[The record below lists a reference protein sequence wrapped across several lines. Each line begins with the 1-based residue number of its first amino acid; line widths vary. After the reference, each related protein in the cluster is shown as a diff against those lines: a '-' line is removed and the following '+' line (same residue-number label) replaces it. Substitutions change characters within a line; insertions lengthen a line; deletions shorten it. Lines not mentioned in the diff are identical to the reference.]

1 MTRRT
6 LLARGSAVAAGAF
19 AASLP
24 APLIRRAAAASELQ
38 PVSMAMHVHSSFSE
52 GSASMAT
59 HLAQAAD
66 NGVDVIWWT
75 DHDWRMAARYYR
87 EVVHFDSLSE
97 PEHGQPWAWTLRR
110 TGSAL
115 LASSELTAG
124 AAAPADPSPTSS
136 GLALRVMSSGSEPA
150 SVRMTA
156 NTHPARIN
164 LNGNIDGLKL
174 HLEVYPQR
182 VGRLGYLEI
191 TIPLSYHPS
200 SGGRPAGHYRLC
212 YRIGGTGRPGSRT
225 ADGLAGIATLDAPAG
240 RWASVTV
247 SPAADV
253 ARIWPDLDARDM
265 AINGFSLA
273 ATSQG
278 KALSAGLFDYVRFD
292 RSVIGAAAQGSQ
304 GELMAAY
311 RSAYPTVTQHAALE
325 ISLYDPHV
333 NAFGGAQ
340 VLPDYGAVPLN
351 PGRSDPVTAGLI
363 AAVHAGG
370 GIASYNHPFGSAS
383 AGSALATPAR
393 QDADRA
399 KVAAGLLRGRALGAD
414 LLEVG
419 YPRRGGVTMAR
430 HVAAWD
436 ACSRNALFLTGN
448 GATDD
453 HTGTDWRGGVNRF
466 ITSAWA
472 RSTSEADLTAALL
485 AGRAYASDLVDFTGT
500 LDLLLDDQHPMGSVT
515 VGSAATHALAVLL
528 TGPPAGGAVRILQ
541 GRVDYAGTA
550 APDSN
555 ALTVAVLTAASFATG
570 RAAVLI
576 DGSDSCYLRAEVA
589 DANGRVVALSN
600 PIWALRGWPPGGIP
614 AARRS

>member
-6 LLARGSAVAAGAF
+6 LLARSSAVAAGAL
-19 AASLP
+19 AANLP
-24 APLIRRAAAASELQ
+24 IPLIRRAAAASERR

-59 HLAQAAD
+59 HLAQAAS

-115 LASSELTAG
+115 LASSDLTAA
-124 AAAPADPSPTSS
+124 AAAPADPSATKS
-136 GLALRVMSSGSEPA
+136 GLALRVMSTGPEPA
-150 SVRMTA
+150 SVQMTA

-164 LNGNIDGLKL
+164 LNGNIDGLQL
-174 HLEVYPQR
+174 HLEVCPQR

-191 TIPLSYHPS
+191 TVPLSYHPS
-200 SGGRPAGHYRLC
+200 SGGRPAGQYRLC

-225 ADGLAGIATLDAPAG
+225 ADGLAGIATLDVPTG

-247 SPAADV
+247 SPMADV
-253 ARIWPDLDARDM
+253 GRIWPDLDARDM
-265 AINGFSLA
+265 AINGFSLS

-278 KALSAGLFDYVRFD
+278 KALSAGLFDYVRFH

-304 GELMAAY
+304 AAIMAAY
-311 RSAYPTVTQHAALE
+311 RSAYPNVTQHAALE

-340 VLPDYGAVPLN
+340 SLPDYGDVPLN
-351 PGRSDPVTAGLI
+351 PGRSEPVTAGLI
-363 AAVHAGG
+363 SAVHAGG

-383 AGSALATPAR
+383 AGAALGTPAR
-393 QDADRA
+393 QDAARA
-399 KVAAGLLRGRALGAD
+399 EVAAGLIRGRALGAN

-430 HVAAWD
+430 HIAAWD
-436 ACSRNALFLTGN
+436 ACSRNAIFLTGN

-466 ITSAWA
+466 ITSAWSPS
-472 RSTSEADLTAALL
+472 RSEADLTAALL

-500 LDLLLDDQHPMGSVT
+500 LDLLLDGQYPMGSVT
-515 VGSAATHALAVLL
+515 VGRAATHALAVLL
-528 TGPPAGGAVRILQ
+528 TGAPPGGAVRVLR
-541 GRVDYAGTA
+541 GRVDYAGPA
-550 APDSN
+550 VPDSN
-555 ALTVAVLTAASFATG
+555 AVTIAVLPAAAFATG
-570 RAAVLI
+570 RVEVPI
-576 DGSDSCYLRAEVA
+576 DGSAPCYLRAEVA

-600 PIWALRGWPPGGIP
+600 PIWALRSWPPGGIP
-614 AARRS
+614 AARRG